1 MAPNPT
7 GFYNLSGL
15 LIYEEKKINVTNYKY
30 YFNIL
35 ARTKNHYSNQKP
47 TLMKL
52 INILLLTLT
61 INISFAQDSE
71 KIKIPKGVVYKYSN
85 TKTVEK
91 AKKAIADNLSNNSD
105 YSLLKENL
113 IIGPEL
119 WKRFK
124 EVKKLQEIEKGE
136 VIFHVDNL
144 QLDGKMSQ
152 SLTDSKIIW
161 DAFKNEIAQQDYIIR
176 KANEKELNYYWSV
189 ISFDIEEPL
198 LIVETKNHNYILNIL
213 KNDLKLMWLDEA
225 PKPNDQNSTDKNTTN
240 RAFVAYEGGNQI
252 DSISKGNKETKLE
265 KVVFLDTNDVLEK
278 NTSFEDIQEIIAKTD
293 KIFDALFKNSLKP
306 GKIMVEFELK
316 KKKNEINF
324 AVRND
329 LDLDI
334 MKEFE
339 KMVNN
344 EKYPNSKK
352 DPIKIQLIYKVNS
365 FNDTE

>member
-1 MAPNPT
+1 
-7 GFYNLSGL
+7 
-15 LIYEEKKINVTNYKY
+15 
-30 YFNIL
+30 
-35 ARTKNHYSNQKP
+35 
-47 TLMKL
+47 MKL
-52 INILLLTLT
+52 ITILLLILT

-71 KIKIPKGVVYKYSN
+71 KIKIPKGVVYKYSSG
-85 TKTVEK
+85 KTVEK
-91 AKKAIADNLSNNSD
+91 AKKAIADNLSSTSD
-105 YSLLKENL
+105 YSLLNENL

-119 WKRFK
+119 WKRYK
-124 EVKKLQEIEKGE
+124 DNKKLQQIEKGE

-152 SLTDSKIIW
+152 NLNDSKKIW
-161 DAFKNEIAQQDYIIR
+161 DEFRNEISQQEYIIR
-176 KANEKELNYYWSV
+176 KANENELKYYWSV

-198 LIVETKNHNYILNIL
+198 LIVQTKDHNYILNIL

-225 PKPNDQNSTDKNTTN
+225 PRLNDKNSADTN
-240 RAFVAYEGGNQI
+240 TANRTFVAYQGGNQI

-265 KVVFLDTNDVLEK
+265 KVIFLDNNDVLEK
-278 NTSFEDIQEIIAKTD
+278 NTSFEDIKEIIAKTD
-293 KIFDALFKNSLKP
+293 KIFDGLFKNSLKP

-316 KKKNEINF
+316 KKKNEIKF
-324 AVRND
+324 AVRDD

-344 EKYPNSKK
+344 EKYPTSKK
-352 DPIKIQLIYKVNS
+352 DPIKIQLIYKINS